1 MASHSSVF
9 AWRIPGMAEPGGLSS
24 MGSHRVGHDWSDLA
38 AAIIFDVLSTCY
50 RLNCV
55 LPEVLEVLIHSTCEC
70 DLIFEQDF
78 CSWSIRVSPNPIW
91 LVSFIKMEHYEHRHK
106 WKTMW
111 GYWENILYKSRNS
124 YSCALQVES
133 FTSLAAREAQ
143 VLEWVAFPFSSGSSR
158 PMKQNQ
164 GLLHCKQIFY
174 ELSYQERP
182 LQLSEVGKGMMQ
194 NYSRLLSLA
203 LRTVKP
209 YISVVKITQFIL
221 LLCQPVSIEFMG
233 FSRQE
238 YWSGL
243 SFPSPVDHVLS
254 ELFTMT
260 HRSWVALHCMAHSF
274 IEFDKA
280 ETIITEN

>member
-9 AWRIPGMAEPGGLSS
+9 AWRIPGTGEPGRLPS

-78 CSWSIRVSPNPIW
+78 CSWSIKVSPNPIW

-158 PMKQNQ
+158 PRKQTRVSCIANRFFMNWAIRK
-164 GLLHCKQIFY
+164 GPCN
-174 ELSYQERP
+174 YQKLE
-182 LQLSEVGKGMMQ
+182 
-194 NYSRLLSLA
+194 
-203 LRTVKP
+203 
-209 YISVVKITQFIL
+209 
-221 LLCQPVSIEFMG
+221 
-233 FSRQE
+233 
-238 YWSGL
+238 
-243 SFPSPVDHVLS
+243 
-254 ELFTMT
+254 
-260 HRSWVALHCMAHSF
+260 
-274 IEFDKA
+274 KA
-280 ETIITEN
+280 WCRIIQDF